1 MFVGP
6 FELCELPLGL
16 KAQEARQPLKLSQE
30 DLRQT
35 PDLRA
40 QTDLDG
46 ETSEQALSL
55 IHI

>member
-46 ETSEQALSL
+46 ETSEQAYLPAQ
-55 IHI
+55 